1 MILFARSV
9 KVSVLILAGSLSP
22 RASAAQAGRLSGS
35 EPPRVVRD
43 PAAALIG
50 AFRTHSVVLLGE
62 VHGSAEMHAFM
73 RALVSSPEF
82 GRVVD
87 DVVLEATNVRYQ
99 SLLDRYIAGDSV
111 PRDSLR
117 LVWRNSTQLMLWD
130 SPLYEELVETIRDAN
145 RKLPAGH
152 RMRALA
158 SDPPIDWS
166 VVKTSSDFPKSFG
179 YRDWQTTEVIE
190 REVLARNHRA
200 FVILGAAHIGRTSPR
215 ADSSPV
221 PAERESVGEALGR
234 KHPGAAYVVHTV
246 VGSVS
251 PELEAVVRNLAAPNT
266 LIPIAGTSLANKK
279 SSLLFGKSIT
289 LFRNING
296 HRTAVTVNADAM
308 PPLGAVIDAIL
319 YLGPYSQ
326 NIKPEASLYLDEPRY
341 LAEVRRRIV
350 ILSQVY
356 GGDFWSDELN
366 AIIKRR

>member
-1 MILFARSV
+1 MKWFLRSLE
-9 KVSVLILAGSLSP
+9 VSILILASSLGP
-22 RASAAQAGRLSGS
+22 RDSIAQAGQLLASA
-35 EPPRVVRD
+35 PPQVVRD
-43 PAAALIG
+43 PEAALIG
-50 AFRTHSVVLLGE
+50 AFRTHSLVLLGE

-73 RALVSSPEF
+73 RAFISSPEF

-87 DVVLEATNVRYQ
+87 DIVLEATNVRYQ

-145 RKLPAGH
+145 RKLSAGH
-152 RMRALA
+152 KMRVLT
-158 SDPPIDWS
+158 SDPPIDWGA
-166 VVKTSSDFPKSFG
+166 VNTPSDFPKSYG

-200 FVILGAAHIGRTSPR
+200 LVIFGEAHIGRTSPR
-215 ADSSPV
+215 ADSAPV
-221 PAERESVGEALGR
+221 PAERESVGEALAR
-234 KHPGAAYVVHTV
+234 KHPGVAYVVHTV
-246 VGSVS
+246 VGSAS
-251 PELEAVVRNLAAPNT
+251 PQLEAVVRDLAAPNT
-266 LIPIAGTSLANKK
+266 LVPIAGTSLANRN

-326 NIKPEASLYLDEPRY
+326 DIKPEASLYLDEPQY
-341 LAEVRRRIV
+341 LAEVRRRIA

-356 GGDFWSDELN
+356 GGDFWTDELN

>member
-1 MILFARSV
+1 MKWFPRWVEI
-9 KVSVLILAGSLSP
+9 SVLILASCLGL
-22 RASAAQAGRLSGS
+22 RASIAQAGRLSAC
-35 EPPRVVRD
+35 EQPQVVRD
-43 PAAALIG
+43 PAAALVD
-50 AFRTHSVVLLGE
+50 AFRTHRVVLLGE
-62 VHGSAEMHAFM
+62 VHRSAEMHAFM
-73 RALVSSPEF
+73 RALIASPEF

-87 DVVLEATNVRYQ
+87 DIVVEATNVRYQ

-130 SPLYEELVETIRDAN
+130 SPLYEELIETIRDAN
-145 RKLPAGH
+145 RKLPSRH
-152 RMRALA
+152 KMRVLA
-158 SDPPIDWS
+158 SDPPIDWRA
-166 VVKTSSDFPKSFG
+166 VNTPSDFPKSFG

-200 FVILGAAHIGRTSPR
+200 LVIIGTAHIGRSSPR
-215 ADSSPV
+215 ADSAPI
-221 PAERESVGEALGR
+221 PTERESVGEALAR

-251 PELEAVVRNLAAPNT
+251 PELETTVRDLAAANT
-266 LIPIAGTSLANKK
+266 LIPIAGTSLANKN

-296 HRTAVTVNADAM
+296 HRTAITLNADAM
-308 PPLGAVIDAIL
+308 PPLGAVIDGIL
-319 YLGPYSQ
+319 YLGPYSHE
-326 NIKPEASLYLDEPRY
+326 ILPEASLYLDDPQY
-341 LAEVRRRIV
+341 LAEIRRRIA
-350 ILSQVY
+350 ILTKVY